1 MMEQMPL
8 SADVIRSL
16 QPYDIRVLH
25 ALERLMRRFE
35 WVPVDDLRGA
45 TRFSEKEVQY
55 RLGRLMARDLVRFDA
70 VPYRGYALIFNGL
83 DSLALHALSG
93 RGSLRALGSLIGE
106 GKEAQVF
113 EGLGL
118 APVAIK
124 FHHVGQR
131 SFNSVRLNRD
141 YLPERTHCPWI
152 FASRLSAEQE
162 FEALTRLQSRVS
174 VPEPIAI
181 ERHAIVMDLIGGTT
195 LNRAP
200 IDDPEA
206 VLERILDAVREAYRL
221 GVIHNDLSEFN
232 VMIDEDRVVLIDWPQ
247 WVGPDHPNSRA
258 ILERD
263 LDNILSFFARKY
275 RIRRELNSVVES
287 VVG

>member
-35 WVPVDDLRGA
+35 WVPVDDLKGA
-45 TRFSEKEVQY
+45 TRFSEKEVHY